1 MRVRVWGVRGSQ
13 ASPGPETVR
22 YGGNTSCVEVVA
34 TPGHVVV
41 LDAGTGLRR
50 LGDAMPDNV
59 TRIDILLTHLHLDH
73 IQGLGFF
80 APLYWPGIDM
90 HIWGPASATSDLRAR
105 LGRYMSPPLFPVRL
119 RDLTSR
125 LALHDVPRDGTF
137 EVPGLRI
144 DTSQVSHPGST
155 VGYRLTDV
163 AGRSLTY
170 LPDHEPALGV
180 ENFPLDARWTSGYDL
195 AAGTDLLLHDTQYS
209 DAEYASRVGWGHSA
223 ISHAL
228 AFAALCGVVR
238 FMPFH
243 YDPSHNDDFL
253 DALFA
258 DLPVLPAR
266 EGMDLE
272 LSDA

>member
-22 YGGNTSCVEVVA
+22 YGGNTSCVEIAA

-50 LGDAMPDNV
+50 LGDAMPSEV
-59 TRIDILLTHLHLDH
+59 QRVDILLTHLHLDH

-90 HIWGPASATSDLRAR
+90 HIWGPASATFGLRAR

-119 RDLTSR
+119 RDLSAS
-125 LALHDVPRDGTF
+125 LALHDVPRDGSF
-137 EVPGLRI
+137 EVPGLRV
-144 DTSQVSHPGST
+144 DTRQVSHPGST

-163 AGRSLTY
+163 AGRTLTY

-180 ENFPLDARWTSGYDL
+180 PTFPREAQWTSGYDL
-195 AAGTDLLLHDTQYS
+195 AAGTDLLLHDTQYT

-223 ISHAL
+223 LSHTL
-228 AFAALCGVVR
+228 AFAELCGVVR
-238 FMPFH
+238 LMPFH
-243 YDPSHNDDFL
+243 YDPSHDDDFL
-253 DALFA
+253 DAVFA

>member
-1 MRVRVWGVRGSQ
+1 VRVWGVRGSQ

-22 YGGNTSCVEVVA
+22 YGGNTSCVEVGA
-34 TPGHVVV
+34 TPDHMVV
-41 LDAGTGLRR
+41 LDAGTGLGR
-50 LGDAMPDNV
+50 LGDAMPAGV
-59 TRIDILLTHLHLDH
+59 ERIDILLTHLHLDH

-80 APLYWPGIDM
+80 GPLYHPGLEV
-90 HIWGPASATSDLRAR
+90 HIWGPASATFDLRAR

-119 RDLTSR
+119 RDVNTGLT
-125 LALHDVPRDGTF
+125 LHDVPRDDEF
-137 EVPGLRI
+137 EIPGLRVA
-144 DTSQVSHPGST
+144 SRQVSHPGST

-163 AGRSLTY
+163 AGRTLTY

-180 ENFPLDARWTSGYDL
+180 PAFPREAEWTSGYDL
-195 AAGTDLLLHDTQYS
+195 AAGTDLLLHDSQYD

-223 ISHAL
+223 LSHAL
-228 AFAALCGVVR
+228 AFAQLCGVMR
-238 FMPFH
+238 LMPFH
-243 YDPSHNDDFL
+243 YDPAHDDDFL

-266 EGMDLE
+266 EGMSLE